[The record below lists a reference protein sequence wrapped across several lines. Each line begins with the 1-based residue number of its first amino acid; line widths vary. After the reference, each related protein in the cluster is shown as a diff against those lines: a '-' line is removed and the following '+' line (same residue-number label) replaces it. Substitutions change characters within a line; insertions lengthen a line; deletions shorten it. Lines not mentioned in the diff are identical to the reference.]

1 MTILYGIKNCDTVKK
16 ARAWLNKRG
25 IEYQFHD
32 FRADGLSRLQVEQW
46 LELGAD
52 KLVNKRSRTW
62 NQLTEQDKLALNR
75 GAPDIILANPTL
87 IKRPLLW
94 RESLNGSTTEPRLHI
109 GFDESEYAKIF
120 A

>member
-16 ARAWLNKRG
+16 ARAWLDKRG
-25 IEYQFHD
+25 VEYQFRD
-32 FRADGLSRLQVEQW
+32 FRTDGLSMHQVEQW

-52 KLVNKRSRTW
+52 KLVNKRSLTW
-62 NQLTEQDKLALNR
+62 KQLTERDKLALNR

-94 RESLNGSTTEPRLHI
+94 REALDSSTGPQLHI
-109 GFDESEYAKIF
+109 GFSDAEYTNIF